1 MFEAV
6 TESIRVQVSAR
17 YLEGDS
23 DPQASRYVFAYTIR
37 ITNESQHAVQLHS
50 RHWRILHGN
59 GKREEVRGLGV
70 VGEQPVLEP
79 GAGFQ
84 YTSGCVLSTPH
95 GTMEGTYE
103 MFGPTGEPF
112 DVRIPAFSLAMPH
125 ALN

>member
-1 MFEAV
+1 MVEAV
-6 TESIRVQVSAR
+6 TEGIRVSVVSR
-17 YLEGDS
+17 YLPEQS
-23 DPQASRYVFAYTIR
+23 DPAEQRYVFAYTIR
-37 ITNESQHAVQLHS
+37 IANEGAQPVKLRS

-70 VGEQPVLEP
+70 VGEQPRIEP
-79 GAGFQ
+79 GAGFE

-103 MFGPTGEPF
+103 LLRDDGEPLE
-112 DVRIPAFSLAMPH
+112 VQIPAFSLAAPH